1 MSKPLE
7 QQGRGGKKIL
17 LLEDDVNLNETIE
30 EYLIEQGFEVSCAF
44 EGQGAGDLMYEN
56 SYDLFLLDVNVPSPN
71 GFELLKSA
79 RESGNTTPAIYITS
93 LNSTEDLSK
102 GFESG
107 CDDYIRKPFALQE
120 LLLRINN
127 IIKRNFYHNPNEIVK
142 IDEKLSYDVKAD
154 ELLREGV
161 SVGLNN
167 KEKLLIKLFLQHA
180 NEQISHEVIY
190 DHLWS
195 FEEEPSD
202 TALRTYI
209 KNLRKILGKDRI
221 VSIKRYGYKF
231 A

>member
-1 MSKPLE
+1 MSPLGT
-7 QQGRGGKKIL
+7 QKTAKKIL

-30 EYLIEQGFEVSCAF
+30 EFLNENEFSVTCAF
-44 EGQGAGDLMYEN
+44 DGQSASELIYEN
-56 SYDLFLLDVNVPSPN
+56 TYDVFLLDVNVPSPN
-71 GFELLKSA
+71 GFELLKSSRA
-79 RESGNTTPAIYITS
+79 DGNTTPAIFITS
-93 LNSTEDLSK
+93 LNSTQDLAE

-127 IIKRNFYHNPNEIVK
+127 IVKRNFYHNTNDTLK
-142 IDEKLSYDVKAD
+142 ISKNLEYDVQAD
-154 ELLREGV
+154 ELLENGS
-161 SVGLNN
+161 SVNLHN
-167 KEKLLIKLFLQHA
+167 KEKLLLKLFLQHS
-180 NEQISHEVIY
+180 NEQVSHEVINE
-190 DHLWS
+190 HLWN

-209 KNLRKILGKDRI
+209 KHLRKVLGKDRI

>member
-1 MSKPLE
+1 MPGKI
-7 QQGRGGKKIL
+7 QKKIL

-30 EYLIEQGFEVSCAF
+30 EFLNENNFEVSCAYD
-44 EGQGAGDLMYEN
+44 GQSAGDLIYEN
-56 SYDLFLLDVNVPSPN
+56 AFDLLLLDVNVPSPN

-79 RESGNTTPAIYITS
+79 RDRGNTTPAIYITS

-107 CDDYIRKPFALQE
+107 CDDYVRKPFALEE
-120 LLLRINN
+120 LLLRMNN
-127 IIKRNFYHNPNEIVK
+127 ILKRNFFHNPNETLD
-142 IDEKLSYDVKAD
+142 IDKEFSYDIKAD
-154 ELLREGV
+154 ELLK
-161 SVGLNN
+161 VGLKVSLHN
-167 KEKLLIKLFLQHA
+167 KEKLLLKLFLQHS
-180 NEQISHEVIY
+180 NEQISHEVINE
-190 DHLWS
+190 HLWS
-195 FEEEPSD
+195 FEEDASD

>member
-1 MSKPLE
+1 MSQSLE
-7 QQGRGGKKIL
+7 KQSRVSKKIL

-30 EYLIEQGFEVSCAF
+30 EYLIEQGFEVVCAF
-44 EGQGAGDLMYEN
+44 DGQSAADLMYEN
-56 SYDLFLLDVNVPSPN
+56 AFDLFLLDVNVPSPN
-71 GFELLKSA
+71 GFELLKAS
-79 RESGNTTPAIYITS
+79 RDLGNTTPAIYITS
-93 LNSTEDLSK
+93 MNSTEDLSK

-127 IIKRNFYHNPNEIVK
+127 IIKRNFYHNPNEVVK
-142 IDEKLSYDVKAD
+142 IDEKLSYDIKAD
-154 ELLREGV
+154 ELLNEGV